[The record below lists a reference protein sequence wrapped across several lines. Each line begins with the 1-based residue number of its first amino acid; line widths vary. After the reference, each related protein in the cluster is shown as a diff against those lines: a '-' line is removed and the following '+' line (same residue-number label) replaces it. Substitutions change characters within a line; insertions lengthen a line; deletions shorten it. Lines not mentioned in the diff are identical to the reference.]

1 MPPVDL
7 HHSGLSIKPPFTKPK
22 QGKKEGMRHRREGN
36 AVREVRKGKRRWE
49 EEISQRSR
57 LKAGLKA
64 EKKMEERIK
73 QEVCE
78 IFSWTEG
85 KRKTLEI

>member
-1 MPPVDL
+1 
-7 HHSGLSIKPPFTKPK
+7 
-22 QGKKEGMRHRREGN
+22 MRHRREGN